1 MAKKRVADV
10 LVDKLVAAGVKRS
23 PYSALLLGES
33 RRCSGHSAATA
44 RGTMIPTETSM
55 NLCKAMLH
63 GAAERGIRT
72 MMVSVMLA

>member
-1 MAKKRVADV
+1 M
-10 LVDKLVAAGVKRS
+10 KLSIEQKLIPFVRS
-23 PYSALLLGES
+23 EVIMTLAYSALLLDES
-33 RRCSGHSAATA
+33 RRCSGHNAATA
-44 RGTMIPTETSM
+44 RATMMPTETSM